1 MEKEKILRIKNFL
14 HNFDFAN
21 PSLDYIPED
30 FFKVNEK
37 LLTKEER
44 GIYSGIVLLWLNNKY
59 LEVVN
64 PETIQKYVTYNLY
77 QLAKLFI
84 YLIIFVLITGNI
96 LNYIFIEV
104 YHSIL

>member
-1 MEKEKILRIKNFL
+1 MEKQNILLIKNFL
-14 HNFDFAN
+14 QNFDFAN
-21 PSLDYIPED
+21 PNLDYIPEG
-30 FFKVNEK
+30 FFKVDEK
-37 LLTKEER
+37 LLSKEER

-64 PETIQKYVTYNLY
+64 LETFQKYVTYNLY
-77 QLAKLFI
+77 QVAKLFI
-84 YLIIFVLITGNI
+84 YLLIFVLITGNI